1 MRVPGFLKDRW
12 KKFYDQFISLRG
24 TPEHLAFSL
33 AIGIFV
39 GVTPT
44 IPFHTIIIAVLV
56 FLFRRNF
63 TAAWLGSWLISN
75 PLTIPVF
82 YLSQYELGKRLLG
95 MNSMNIAFSDYSFCT
110 ILHMGKS
117 VMVPLLT
124 GGVAMAPLVA
134 LGSYVLALRS
144 LRMLRKQTS
153 P

>member
-1 MRVPGFLKDRW
+1 MVSEFFKDRW
-12 KKFYDQFISLRG
+12 RRFYNRFISLRG
-24 TPEHLAFSL
+24 TPEHVAFSL

-44 IPFHTIIIAVLV
+44 IPFHTIIIIFLV
-56 FLFRRNF
+56 FILRRNF

-75 PLTIPVF
+75 PLTVPFF
-82 YLSQYELGKRLLG
+82 YLSQFHLGKQLLG
-95 MNSMNIAFSDYSFCT
+95 IHSTDIVFSDYSFCT

-117 VMVPLLT
+117 VLVPLLV

-144 LRMLRKQTS
+144 LRMVRKQET